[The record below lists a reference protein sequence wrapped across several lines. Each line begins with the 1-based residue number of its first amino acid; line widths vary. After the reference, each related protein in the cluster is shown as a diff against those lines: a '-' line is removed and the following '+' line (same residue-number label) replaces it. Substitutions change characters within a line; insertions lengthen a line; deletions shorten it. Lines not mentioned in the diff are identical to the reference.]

1 MSSIRCWIMWSQ
13 NSVSSYVPI
22 PLCVARL
29 MTSRPSRKGMVRRSG
44 HGRRGWRRLTR
55 RAPHRYAAATSAVNA
70 VTIGANCQLVAA
82 SPQLNGGN
90 MAPPPMGKRLPLS
103 YALS

>member
-1 MSSIRCWIMWSQ
+1 MISIRCWIMWSQ
-13 NSVSSYVPI
+13 NSVSSYVPT
-22 PLCVARL
+22 PLCVATL
-29 MTSRPSRKGMVRRSG
+29 MTSRPSRNGMVRPSG

-55 RAPHRYAAATSAVNA
+55 NTPHRYAAATSAVNA

-90 MAPPPMGKRLPLS
+90 MAPPPMRGRLPLAYTPS
-103 YALS
+103 

>member
-1 MSSIRCWIMWSQ
+1 
-13 NSVSSYVPI
+13 
-22 PLCVARL
+22 
-29 MTSRPSRKGMVRRSG
+29 
-44 HGRRGWRRLTR
+44 
-55 RAPHRYAAATSAVNA
+55 

-90 MAPPPMGKRLPLS
+90 MASPPTRLRLLLS